1 LESNTDNKEII
12 ANNIMDII
20 SKLAELIKEGKSVA
34 LCTVVESK
42 GSTPRHQGSK
52 MLVFPGGKTL
62 GTVGGGEI
70 ENRITAEALDSL
82 NIGKSRIVRYDMV
95 DPAKGD
101 AGVCGGQVE
110 VYVEP
115 YLPAP
120 TVLIIGGGHVGKAVA
135 HVAKWLNFRV
145 VVSDDRAELCTPE
158 IVPDADQFII
168 SDMAEVTKKLEID
181 DQTYVIL
188 TTRGM
193 VVDVPGLAPLLDTKA
208 AFIGIIGSKRRWMM
222 TRKELIAQ
230 GVPEEKLNRVHSPI
244 GLELNAETPEEIG
257 ISIMAELIMLR
268 NNGTGKSMKI

>member
-1 LESNTDNKEII
+1 
-12 ANNIMDII
+12 MDII
-20 SKLAELIKEGKSVA
+20 SKLAELIHEGKAVT

-52 MLVFPGGKTL
+52 MLVFPSGKIL

-70 ENRITAEALDSL
+70 ENRVVAEALDAL
-82 NIGKSRIVRYDMV
+82 KTGKTRIIRYEMV

-120 TVLIIGGGHVGKAVA
+120 LVLVVGGGHVGKAVA
-135 HVAKWLNFRV
+135 HVAKWLGFRV

-158 IVPDADQFII
+158 VTPDADQFLVCEMVDIPQK
-168 SDMAEVTKKLEID
+168 MEID
-181 DQTYVIL
+181 NQTYIIL

-208 AFIGIIGSKRRWMM
+208 AFIGVIGSQRRWMM

-230 GVPEEKLNRVHSPI
+230 GVAEEKLDRVHSPV
-244 GLELNAETPEEIG
+244 GLELNAETPEEIA
-257 ISIMAELIMLR
+257 ISIMAEVIMLR
-268 NNGTGKSMKI
+268 NSGSGKSMKI

>member
-1 LESNTDNKEII
+1 MNII
-12 ANNIMDII
+12 GI
-20 SKLAELIKEGKSVA
+20 LADLIREGKTAA

-52 MLVFPGGKTL
+52 MLVFPSGKII

-70 ENRITAEALDSL
+70 ENRVVTEALEAIQL
-82 NIGKSRIVRYDMV
+82 GKSRIVRYDMV

-120 TVLIIGGGHVGKAVA
+120 LVLIVGGGHVGKAVA
-135 HVAKWLNFRV
+135 HVAKWLGFRV
-145 VVSDDRAELCTPE
+145 IVSDDRAELCTPE
-158 IVPDADQFII
+158 FIPDADAFLVC
-168 SDMAEVTKKLEID
+168 DMGEIPKKIEID
-181 DQTYVIL
+181 DQTYIIL

-193 VVDVPGLAPLLDTKA
+193 VVDVPGLAPLLDTNA
-208 AFIGIIGSKRRWMM
+208 AFIGVIGSKRRWTM
-222 TRKELIAQ
+222 TRKELMAQ
-230 GVPEEKLNRVHSPI
+230 GVPEAKLDRVHSPV

-257 ISIMAELIMLR
+257 VSIMAEVIMKR
-268 NNGTGKSMKI
+268 NSGSGKSMKI

>member
-1 LESNTDNKEII
+1 
-12 ANNIMDII
+12 MDII
-20 SKLAELIKEGKSVA
+20 GKLAESIRDGKPVV

-52 MLVFPGGKTL
+52 MLVFPSGKIL

-70 ENRITAEALDSL
+70 ENRVIAEAQAALQA
-82 NIGKSRIVRYDMV
+82 GKSRIIRYDMI

-120 TVLIIGGGHVGKAVA
+120 LVLIIGGGHVGKAVA
-135 HVAKWLNFRV
+135 HVAKWLGFRV
-145 VVSDDRAELCTPE
+145 TVSDDRTELCTPE
-158 IVPDADQFII
+158 LIPDADQFLVCE
-168 SDMAEVTKKLEID
+168 MADIPKRLEID
-181 DQTYVIL
+181 DQTYIIL

-193 VVDVPGLAPLLDTKA
+193 VVDVPGLAPLLDTQA
-208 AFIGIIGSKRRWMM
+208 AFIGVIGSKRRWTM
-222 TRKELIAQ
+222 TRKELISQ
-230 GVPEEKLNRVHSPI
+230 GVSEEKLDRVHSPV

-257 ISIMAELIMLR
+257 ISIMAEVIMLR
-268 NNGTGKSMKI
+268 NVGSGKSMKI